1 MLSLFLTSATAEKL
15 RFIITRINC
24 DKIQINGKP
33 ISEGQT
39 IESIA
44 VITWADG
51 TNKQAFDAIETRN
64 LAEYRFRYLTNR
76 SQPKSETI
84 WSYLVR
90 TNNLSTHNGPL
101 EEDCIKKLKKSID
114 KEYCL
119 WNSIYIPT
127 ECTMDSTHYFV
138 AKYKLGNST
147 RTKRLEYERQNIII
161 DNSIFKVDN
170 KEFEPCDIKVTISY
184 VDGNPWH
191 PVFVKSKVEIIYI
204 PDKVN

>member
-1 MLSLFLTSATAEKL
+1 
-15 RFIITRINC
+15 
-24 DKIQINGKP
+24 
-33 ISEGQT
+33 
-39 IESIA
+39 
-44 VITWADG
+44 
-51 TNKQAFDAIETRN
+51 
-64 LAEYRFRYLTNR
+64 
-76 SQPKSETI
+76 
-84 WSYLVR
+84 
-90 TNNLSTHNGPL
+90 
-101 EEDCIKKLKKSID
+101 
-114 KEYCL
+114 
-119 WNSIYIPT
+119 
-127 ECTMDSTHYFV
+127 MDSTHYFV